1 MKNRNFSRKDFKKG
15 VTFPSTKDHLL
26 AELKGAMIGD
36 GNLNN
41 HKRPSST
48 TYRMVL
54 SGHKIDDF
62 CYYKIHVQEMFEKL
76 FSVTPKTL
84 FLKKNE
90 IRLCIYSK
98 AIFHFLRDQGLP
110 IGNKNY
116 AKGFPLNILSAS
128 IRSKSNFLRGILDT
142 DGTITF
148 KAKDKSKLHKYPVIR
163 ISFRNPQFI
172 RDLVNILKS
181 FNFFYHARYNDKVY
195 HKKTK
200 KEYLQSSVALSGK
213 KNLKRWT
220 ELIGSK
226 NPKHLTKLAIWEEFG
241 FCPPKTTLEQR
252 EKIICGQLDPYS
264 FY

>member
-1 MKNRNFSRKDFKKG
+1 
-15 VTFPSTKDHLL
+15 
-26 AELKGAMIGD
+26 MIGD
-36 GNLNN
+36 GNINYC
-41 HKRPSST
+41 KRPKST

-54 SGHKIDDF
+54 SGHKKEDF
-62 CYYKIHVQEMFEKL
+62 CYYQIHIQSIFERL
-76 FSVTPKTL
+76 FSVKFKTL

-90 IRLCIYSK
+90 VRLCIYSK
-98 AIFHFLRDQGLP
+98 AIFHFLKESDLP

-116 AKGFPLNILSAS
+116 AKGFPLFILSAA
-128 IRSKSNFLRGILDT
+128 KKLKTNFLRGILDT

-163 ISFRNPQFI
+163 ISFRNPYFI
-172 RDLVNILKS
+172 RDLVNILKN
-181 FNFFYHARYNDKVY
+181 FNFSYHDRYNDKVY
-195 HKKTK
+195 NKKTK
-200 KEYLQSSVALSGK
+200 KEYVGSSVALSGK
-213 KNLKRWT
+213 KNLKTWM